1 MRRYQPTDVMP
12 RTVATA
18 VADLPYWFVIGG
30 HAVRCF
36 VPYRPS
42 RDVDF
47 GVMDAKTL
55 AELVRA
61 LSKRGRFEVLERDVD
76 TIHGRFEGVDVSV
89 FVLRELA
96 PFVEDRALSVTGL
109 LATKLHAI
117 LDRGT
122 RRDFFDLYVLLEQQR
137 LGLVEC
143 LRALREVYRAAD
155 VNEGLVL
162 RALSYFDD
170 AEAEAA
176 LPGEGP
182 HDFAL
187 VKSFF
192 RGSVGALL
200 VPPSR
205 PLSFAERI
213 VDVTPSATGRA
224 HGARNRVSADELPD
238 ATTTAP
244 STRRKAARS
253 RAPAVSRKRRS

>member
-1 MRRYQPTDVMP
+1 MRRYQPTEVMP
-12 RTVATA
+12 AA
-18 VADLPYWFVIGG
+18 VAAAVGDLPYWFVIGG

-61 LSKRGRFEVLERDVD
+61 LSKRGSFEVLERDVD

-162 RALSYFDD
+162 RALSYFED

-192 RGSVGALL
+192 QASVGALL
-200 VPPSR
+200 VPPSK
-205 PLSFAERI
+205 PLSFAERV
-213 VDVTPSATGRA
+213 VDVAASRAGRA
-224 HGARNRVSADELPD
+224 HGARKRASAELPVA
-238 ATTTAP
+238 ATTTS
-244 STRRKAARS
+244 STRRKAATS
-253 RAPAVSRKRRS
+253 RAPAASRKRRS